1 LSARGTRPFA
11 ALSPDA
17 VLEAVESLG
26 VRCDGRQFALN
37 SYENRVYQLGTE
49 THGTLVAKFYRPARW
64 SDAQILEEHAFTTEL
79 AGAELPVAAPLSFAG
94 RTLHEAAGIRFA
106 LFPQLAGRAP
116 ETEAAGA
123 LELIGRTIGRI
134 HAVGAAGRFSARPAL
149 TVDRLGVRARER
161 LLASALLDASLR
173 ARYEE
178 ASAQLLAAIEDAL
191 DFAGPA
197 RRLRIHGDC
206 HLGNLLWTAQGPAFV
221 DLDDCTTGPAI
232 QDLWMFLSGSPDER
246 AGQWQR
252 LAGGYR
258 EFHGLDDGEIALI
271 EPLRGL
277 RMIHHSAWIAERWD
291 DPAFPRAFPWFTSPR
306 FWEEHVSDLWQQI
319 DAIAQPPLT
328 AP

>member
-1 LSARGTRPFA
+1 MSAGAAQPFA

-37 SYENRVYQLGTE
+37 SYENRVYQLGTD
-49 THGTLVAKFYRPARW
+49 THGMLVAKFYRPARW

-79 AGAELPVAAPLSFAG
+79 SAAELPVAAPLSFAG

-106 LFPQLAGRAP
+106 IFPRLAGRAP
-116 ETEAAGA
+116 EPEAAGA
-123 LELIGRTIGRI
+123 LELIGRTIARI
-134 HAVGAAGRFSARPAL
+134 HAIGAAGRFATRPAL
-149 TVDRLGVRARER
+149 TVDRLGVQARER
-161 LLASALLDASLR
+161 LLSSSLLDASLR

-178 ASAQLLAAIEDAL
+178 ASAHLLEAIEDAL
-191 DFAGPA
+191 AFVGPA

-206 HLGNLLWTAQGPAFV
+206 HLGNLLWTTQGPAFV
-221 DLDDCTTGPAI
+221 DLDDCTTGPAV

-252 LAGGYR
+252 LASGYR
-258 EFHGLDDGEIALI
+258 EFHRLDDAEIALI

-328 AP
+328 PP